1 MKGLRGRGGPNA
13 RDPLFLSAGSGPGT
27 PGGPQRGLHPGL
39 ALSLRRVPVLSART
53 LPPPPSPLSQSFLPQ
68 GALVYGAPCF
78 FTGGSQDAT
87 PWHRAPILGRFLQEA
102 PRFLPALQA
111 SASAQTPNGDSPRT
125 SVPTPVPRPPLAQA
139 PSSGLRSP
147 AGPRGS
153 GHLPFPGLCWTLP
166 SPPSLALPGC

>member
-53 LPPPPSPLSQSFLPQ
+53 LPPAVSPKPILSPSGDPGLWSTLFLHWGLS
-68 GALVYGAPCF
+68 
-78 FTGGSQDAT
+78 DAT

-139 PSSGLRSP
+139 PSPRLRSP

>member
-1 MKGLRGRGGPNA
+1 MDSTLGSH
-13 RDPLFLSAGSGPGT
+13 FLSAGSRSSRRGP
-27 PGGPQRGLHPGL
+27 
-39 ALSLRRVPVLSART
+39 S
-53 LPPPPSPLSQSFLPQ
+53 PPPSPLSQSFLPQ